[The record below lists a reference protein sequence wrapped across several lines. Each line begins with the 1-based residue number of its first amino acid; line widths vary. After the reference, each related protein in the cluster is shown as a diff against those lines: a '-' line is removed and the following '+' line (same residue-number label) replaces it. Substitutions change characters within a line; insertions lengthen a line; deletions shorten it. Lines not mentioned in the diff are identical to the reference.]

1 VKSMLHRITSIVL
14 TLVYICFRMIW
25 GRNEH
30 QKELVESSW

>member
-1 VKSMLHRITSIVL
+1 VKSMLHRIMPTVV

-25 GRNEH
+25 GTNEH